1 MLGKPDRGTS
11 VDSVMLG
18 AASNS
23 MPPARTCDSISGSP
37 PSWLLGNTVTL
48 SRPDD
53 CAPIA
58 RAASVNRTVRGWV
71 SGVLTPSLN
80 SNSAAAL
87 ADLPSTVVAKAADV
101 DPSRPLRVIFI
112 VVASR
117 AHWRALGQ
125 FRSNRG
131 RPQGAGELWPI
142 PAPAALTKPFCG
154 TDETGLKQTRG
165 ISAANKAA
173 VRTLGGSH
181 EPLNS
186 LGGSQYPPE
195 NRGRCAHRR
204 YRGGRFW
211 DLCPDQFGLHPDRPC
226 HKGRQ
231 AGGGDQLGR
240 LAGPLGPGFP
250 GIWNAAASG
259 RPFAFGMRSR

>member
-58 RAASVNRTVRGWV
+58 RAASINRTVRGWV

-87 ADLPSTVVAKAADV
+87 AGLPRMVVAQAAEAA
-101 DPSRPLRVIFI
+101 PSKPLRVIFI
-112 VVASR
+112 FLASR
-117 AHWRALGQ
+117 TRYRAQRQ
-125 FRSNRG
+125 FPSNRR
-131 RPQGAGELWPI
+131 RPQDALES
-142 PAPAALTKPFCG
+142 ARKAATKPFCG
-154 TDETGLKQTRG
+154 THETALKQ
-165 ISAANKAA
+165 I
-173 VRTLGGSH
+173 
-181 EPLNS
+181 
-186 LGGSQYPPE
+186 
-195 NRGRCAHRR
+195 
-204 YRGGRFW
+204 
-211 DLCPDQFGLHPDRPC
+211 
-226 HKGRQ
+226 
-231 AGGGDQLGR
+231 
-240 LAGPLGPGFP
+240 
-250 GIWNAAASG
+250 
-259 RPFAFGMRSR
+259 